1 MKNYKILAKLRK
13 KQGLT
18 AKEVAE
24 KLNFYN
30 STISCYERGKAEP
43 SIDVLAKLAQMF
55 NVSLDF
61 IVNGE
66 GKQITLSEDDINLLI
81 QFNIFLSRVCMCLK
95 TNKGEKINEEL

>member
-13 KQGLT
+13 KQKLT

-24 KLNFYN
+24 KLNFDN
-30 STISCYERGKAEP
+30 STISCYERGKDEP

-55 NVSLDF
+55 HVSLDF

-66 GKQITLSEDDINLLI
+66 GKQITLTEDDINLLI
-81 QFNIFLSRVCMCLK
+81 QFNIFLSRICMCLK
-95 TNKGEKINEEL
+95 TNKEAEINEEL